1 MTQLV
6 DSQGGKLLVRA
17 MNMRKDKD
25 KVTKDQ
31 TLTLQDIKELIDD
44 WCQITAKQ
52 LAAHINLSHG

>member
-1 MTQLV
+1 
-6 DSQGGKLLVRA
+6 
-17 MNMRKDKD
+17 MRKDKD

-52 LAAHINLSHG
+52 LATHINLSHG